1 MEGGASPASLLSDEK
16 LPKPAQKADYH
27 RNKRAPAAR
36 STVMVE
42 VLEVVGQHMVPAL
55 KIPLGHCLPE
65 GMKMH
70 LH

>member
-42 VLEVVGQHMVPAL
+42 VLEVVGQHMVLCRLSRSRSDTVCQRA
-55 KIPLGHCLPE
+55 
-65 GMKMH
+65 
-70 LH
+70 